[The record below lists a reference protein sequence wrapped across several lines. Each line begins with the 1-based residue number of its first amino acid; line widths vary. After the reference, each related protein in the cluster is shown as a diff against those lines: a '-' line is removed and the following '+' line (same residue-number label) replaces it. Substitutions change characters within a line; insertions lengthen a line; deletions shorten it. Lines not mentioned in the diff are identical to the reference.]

1 MTTTIELNGIDFD
14 VEFDYQPE
22 EREDGYTHVHE
33 EIIVNELKHQGTDF
47 YELIYEQN
55 SEEID
60 KLIKAQL

>member
-1 MTTTIELNGIDFD
+1 MKKTIELHGIDFEVD
-14 VEFDYQPE
+14 FDYQPE
-22 EREDGYTHVHE
+22 EREDGYTRIPA
-33 EIIVNELKHQGTDF
+33 EIIVNELNHQGTDF

>member
-14 VEFDYQPE
+14 VDFDYQPE
-22 EREDGYTHVHE
+22 EREDGYTRIPA
-33 EIIVNELKHQGTDF
+33 EIIVNELNHQGTDF